1 MELYIHIPF
10 CVRKCR
16 YCDFLSFASDA
27 CVREKYVDQL
37 IREIESIL
45 EEDAGQCPENA
56 APRLNLTGRTVE
68 TIFIGG
74 GTPSLLPPSA
84 IERILAAVRQV
95 FRVEPD
101 AEITMEANPGTLTPD
116 SAAGYRN
123 AGVNRLSLGL
133 QSASEEELRLLG
145 RIHTREQF
153 LQSFRAARD
162 AGFDNINVDLMS
174 ALPGQSEESWQ
185 ETLRFV
191 CDLEPEHIS
200 AYSLIVEEG
209 TPLYEE
215 YGEMCADLE
224 KYGDYASMPKR
235 LQTKYE
241 GCKCLPDEETDR
253 NMYHHTKTTLAKL
266 GYERYEIS
274 NYARPGFECRHNA
287 SYWER
292 TDYIGFGVAAASLL
306 KKSESYPQS
315 RRFTNTS
322 DLEGYIKNPIDN
334 HSEEELLTQDD
345 EMEEFMFLGLR
356 MMAGISTESF
366 KEVFGLDFYEVYGEI
381 AANQMKQGLIKREG
395 SRIRLTDMGIDVS
408 NTVMAEYML

>member
-37 IREIESIL
+37 IREIESIP

-84 IERILAAVRQV
+84 VERILAAVRQV

-123 AGVNRLSLGL
+123 AGVSRLSLGL

-274 NYARPGFECRHNA
+274 NYAKPGRECRHNIGYWAGVPYLGLGLGA
-287 SYWER
+287 S
-292 TDYIGFGVAAASLL
+292 
-306 KKSESYPQS
+306 SYLDGC
-315 RRFTNTS
+315 RFTVNP
-322 DLEGYIKNPIDN
+322 DMKQYLEEKPGMFADIEKLTKKDM
-334 HSEEELLTQDD
+334 EEE
-345 EMEEFMFLGLR
+345 FFYVGLR
-356 MMAGISTESF
+356 MTAGVSLSEFERRFGISA
-366 KEVFGLDFYEVYGEI
+366 KEVYPGLMETFVKEK
-381 AANQMKQGLIKREG
+381 AARFEG
-395 SRIRLTDMGIDVS
+395 DRFVLTDYGLDVS
-408 NTVMAEYML
+408 NYIMAQFLQD

>member
-37 IREIESIL
+37 IREIESIP

-56 APRLNLTGRTVE
+56 ALRLNLTGRTVE

-162 AGFDNINVDLMS
+162 AGFDMTI
-174 ALPGQSEESWQ
+174 Q
-185 ETLRFV
+185 
-191 CDLEPEHIS
+191 
-200 AYSLIVEEG
+200 
-209 TPLYEE
+209 
-215 YGEMCADLE
+215 
-224 KYGDYASMPKR
+224 
-235 LQTKYE
+235 
-241 GCKCLPDEETDR
+241 
-253 NMYHHTKTTLAKL
+253 
-266 GYERYEIS
+266 ERYIVRCM
-274 NYARPGFECRHNA
+274 A
-287 SYWER
+287 WE
-292 TDYIGFGVAAASLL
+292 
-306 KKSESYPQS
+306 
-315 RRFTNTS
+315 
-322 DLEGYIKNPIDN
+322 
-334 HSEEELLTQDD
+334 
-345 EMEEFMFLGLR
+345 
-356 MMAGISTESF
+356 
-366 KEVFGLDFYEVYGEI
+366 
-381 AANQMKQGLIKREG
+381 
-395 SRIRLTDMGIDVS
+395 
-408 NTVMAEYML
+408 TVKLH